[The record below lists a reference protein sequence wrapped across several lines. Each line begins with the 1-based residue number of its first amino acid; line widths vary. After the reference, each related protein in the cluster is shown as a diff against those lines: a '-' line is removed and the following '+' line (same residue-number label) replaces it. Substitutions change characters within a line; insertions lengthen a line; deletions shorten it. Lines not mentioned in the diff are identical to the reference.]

1 MFLDEYVACRPT
13 KNVYK
18 LAITQVSDTEVTP
31 YPKMA
36 CYQVGRYM
44 QNECGVCG

>member
-18 LAITQVSDTEVTP
+18 LAITQVSDTASVCDTVSKDGMLP
-31 YPKMA
+31 
-36 CYQVGRYM
+36 GR
-44 QNECGVCG
+44 